1 MCDKEL
7 LVSYVYDELEGG
19 ERKAFQHH
27 LASCLACREEVQ
39 GLRATR
45 GHLVAWSPPDA
56 ALDLRISGAAPSR
69 ARRVWMSAGWG
80 LPAAAALVLAAAA
93 TMAPVEITTAH
104 GGVTIRTA
112 GARMVQPADDGTREA
127 LAVLQQRLR
136 DLEGALASARAAE
149 PEAAPPAALA
159 PASGASGAA
168 AIREAELLRR
178 VRQLIDESENR
189 QHQQFAG
196 RLVQVV
202 RQMQAEHSLDLIRL
216 EQALNQHQG
225 AWSDELFR
233 QREEMKQFYRLVNQ
247 R

>member
-7 LVSYVYDELEGG
+7 LISYVYDELEGE
-19 ERKAFQHH
+19 ERKAYQHH

-39 GLRATR
+39 GLRSTR
-45 GHLVAWSPPDA
+45 GHLVEWAPPRGTLDVRIPGAPPVRGPRAWSSP
-56 ALDLRISGAAPSR
+56 L
-69 ARRVWMSAGWG
+69 WG
-80 LPAAAALVLAAAA
+80 LAAAAALVVAAA
-93 TMAPVEITTAH
+93 TTMSNLEITTDH

-112 GARMVQPADDGTREA
+112 GVPVAPPADDGTRDT
-127 LAVLQQRLR
+127 LAALQQRLQE
-136 DLEGALASARAAE
+136 LEALVSERAAPGALTAA
-149 PEAAPPAALA
+149 AAPAPESAVVGRALE
-159 PASGASGAA
+159 
-168 AIREAELLRR
+168 EAELLRR
-178 VRQLIDESENR
+178 VRQLIGESETR
-189 QHQQFAG
+189 QQQQFAG

-233 QREEMKQFYRLVNQ
+233 QREEMKHMYRLVNQ